1 MNKTVLI
8 PQPAKCITVFLPE
21 FTQML
26 ELAFEGENCSFMDRN
41 SCHPAGSVFLTFL
54 GTNERKVASLAPD
67 AFDTG
72 LQVRPCLWTSALPVG
87 LLLDSPVAVQSVY
100 SLQPLWREY
109 FYLAFKDSGLLVTT
123 VATHCL

>member
-1 MNKTVLI
+1 
-8 PQPAKCITVFLPE
+8 
-21 FTQML
+21 ML
-26 ELAFEGENCSFMDRN
+26 ELAFEGENCSFMDRY

-72 LQVRPCLWTSALPVG
+72 LQVRPCPRTLALPVG
-87 LLLDSPVAVQSVY
+87 LLLDSPIAVY
-100 SLQPLWREY
+100 SLQPLWGEC

>member
-1 MNKTVLI
+1 
-8 PQPAKCITVFLPE
+8 
-21 FTQML
+21 ML

-41 SCHPAGSVFLTFL
+41 SCHPASSVFLTFL

-72 LQVRPCLWTSALPVG
+72 LQVRPCPRASTLPVG
-87 LLLDSPVAVQSVY
+87 LLLVPPIAVQSVY
-100 SLQPLWREY
+100 SLQPLWGEC
-109 FYLAFKDSGLLVTT
+109 FYLAFRDSGLLVTT

>member
-1 MNKTVLI
+1 
-8 PQPAKCITVFLPE
+8 
-21 FTQML
+21 ML

-72 LQVRPCLWTSALPVG
+72 LQVGPCPRALALPVG
-87 LLLDSPVAVQSVY
+87 LLLDSPVAVQSVRLTTFMRRVFLFGFQGQWFACY
-100 SLQPLWREY
+100 YCSHP
-109 FYLAFKDSGLLVTT
+109 LLVGKSPN
-123 VATHCL
+123 VKWGYFKMKRRYFGN